1 MIFYRKNTLRDD
13 ISTIIEKD
21 DIYPRKYGISSDSK
35 IKDDK
40 KVYSSKKGFNDYL
53 CFYVVI
59 L

>member
-21 DIYPRKYGISSDSK
+21 NIYPRKYGISSDRN

-40 KVYSSKKGFNDYL
+40 KVYS
-53 CFYVVI
+53 
-59 L
+59 

>member
-35 IKDDK
+35 IKADK
-40 KVYSSKKGFNDYL
+40 KVYS
-53 CFYVVI
+53 
-59 L
+59 